1 MERPAISGTGR
12 PCGAFLDHHAHHPQ
26 SAGVGGEGLRQL
38 LLRPDCL
45 WRQQTRQVKV
55 NGSEVCVSWVCV
67 CFFFGSVAPVLYL
80 AAGTEF

>member
-1 MERPAISGTGR
+1 
-12 PCGAFLDHHAHHPQ
+12 
-26 SAGVGGEGLRQL
+26 LRQL